1 MHPALHRAF
10 EFLIHHGL
18 AVLFGWVLVEQ
29 LGVPIPAMPLLLAAG
44 ALAGTG
50 HLNFFAALLL
60 TVLAALA
67 SDSLWFQ
74 LGRHKGIKILQLLCR
89 ISLEP
94 DSCVRR
100 TQGIFSKQGARS
112 LLVAKFLPG
121 LGLVTP
127 PLAGVFRMRFRRFL
141 LFDAIGSMLWA
152 GVFLGIGYVFAG
164 QIERVAAQLASLGG
178 WLLVLGAG
186 ALGTYIAY
194 KFVARQRFLRE
205 LRIARIT
212 VEELKEKI
220 DVGEQV
226 IIVDLRHSL
235 DFEAEPETIPGA
247 LHIEAKELEE
257 RNYRLP
263 RDGEV
268 VLYCT

>member
-1 MHPALHRAF
+1 MGAPRTVRRAHSGHASAACGRCSRRDGTF
-10 EFLIHHGL
+10 EFPGGAVVRGARSLSLGL
-18 AVLFGWVLVEQ
+18 LV
-29 LGVPIPAMPLLLAAG
+29 VSAR
-44 ALAGTG
+44 
-50 HLNFFAALLL
+50 
-60 TVLAALA
+60 
-67 SDSLWFQ
+67 
-74 LGRHKGIKILQLLCR
+74 RHKGIKILQALCR

-152 GVFLGIGYVFAG
+152 GVFLAIGYAFAG

-178 WLLVLGAG
+178 WLLVLLAG
-186 ALGTYIAY
+186 ALAAYIAY

-212 VEELKEKI
+212 VDELKEKL
-220 DVGEQV
+220 DAGENV
-226 IIVDLRHSL
+226 TIVDLRHSM
-235 DFEAEPETIPGA
+235 DFEASPETIPGA
-247 LHIEAKELEE
+247 LHMDAKELEAT
-257 RNYRLP
+257 NDRLP

-268 VLYCT
+268 VLYCTCPN

>member
-1 MHPALHRAF
+1 MHQAF
-10 EFLIHHGL
+10 DFLIRHGHS
-18 AVLFGWVLVEQ
+18 VLFVWVLTEQ
-29 LGVPIPAMPLLLAAG
+29 LGVPVPAMPLLLAAG

-50 HLNFFAALLL
+50 HINFFAALLFAVLGAL
-60 TVLAALA
+60 T
-67 SDSLWFQ
+67 SDSVWFQ
-74 LGRHKGIKILQLLCR
+74 LGRHKGIKVLQLLCR

-100 TQGIFSKQGARS
+100 TEGIFSKQGARS

-127 PLAGVFRMRFRRFL
+127 PLAGIFRMRFRRFL
-141 LFDAIGSMLWA
+141 LFDAIGSTLWA
-152 GVFLGIGYVFAG
+152 GAFLALGYAFAG
-164 QIERVAAQLASLGG
+164 QIERVAARLASLGG
-178 WLLVLGAG
+178 WLLVVVIG
-186 ALGTYIAY
+186 ALAAYIGY

-212 VEELKEKI
+212 VDELKEKM
-220 DVGEQV
+220 DAGEQV
-226 IIVDLRHSL
+226 TIVDLRHSV
-235 DFEAEPETIPGA
+235 DFEAEPEVIPGA
-247 LHIEAKELEE
+247 LHMEAKELEE
-257 RNYRLP
+257 KSSRFP